1 VIKVSRMTGKLD
13 GLAAIN
19 TNTLSNEFCQQQ
31 HAAGKTICGDCYS
44 VRMLQTHRQNC
55 VDPWEQNSRALA
67 RPITDLELAALTDR
81 LVNLRFVR
89 FHGHGELQNRDHLRN
104 FVRIAAA
111 LPGTTFTLWTK
122 RADLVRSVASSGP
135 IPANLILIYSNPRTD
150 RVRSDPPKH
159 FHKVF
164 NNTRA
169 ADPRDNCTGRK
180 CLDCL
185 NCYQATGP
193 VSIIEIVK

>member
-81 LVNLRFVR
+81 LVSCRT
-89 FHGHGELQNRDHLRN
+89 
-104 FVRIAAA
+104 
-111 LPGTTFTLWTK
+111 GTT
-122 RADLVRSVASSGP
+122 
-135 IPANLILIYSNPRTD
+135 
-150 RVRSDPPKH
+150 
-159 FHKVF
+159 
-164 NNTRA
+164 
-169 ADPRDNCTGRK
+169 
-180 CLDCL
+180 
-185 NCYQATGP
+185 
-193 VSIIEIVK
+193 